1 MEQALAVDV
10 KPFPTRAGV
19 KKTPNKQ
26 KTLRRLK
33 TQRSA
38 EPVPEIVLREL
49 VLPKAVR
56 PCQCSFSLQDE
67 LSRALSLTNAVVS
80 ILRPC

>member
-1 MEQALAVDV
+1 MEQALTMDV
-10 KPFPTRAGV
+10 KLFPTRAGV

-26 KTLRRLK
+26 KMLRHLK
-33 TQRSA
+33 MQCSA
-38 EPVPEIVLREL
+38 EQFHEIVLREL
-49 VLPKAVR
+49 VLPKAVW